1 MKKNSKNK
9 NIKILITS
17 LLCSLAFTYVN
28 VNAMKNNNS
37 EGEQLQISKESNN
50 NTNVTNNN
58 NENKESKSEEIQKP
72 LQESNVKSNHL
83 NEFYRLIKMQYDYE
97 IKMMAQNYYGKKN
110 DGNEKEE
117 DTKEETNTIIDNKEN
132 NDITKI
138 KNSDSE
144 KKQQQSQES
153 NTKSNPTHDFD
164 HLIKINDDIKQGI
177 MAQRYLSEKN
187 DAVEEKKE
195 DIRVALKEAQKKS
208 NKGLYVPAKFWVIIA
223 KKELNNASHYLDE
236 ETKKYYGEE
245 IAKLNE
251 EIDFNEKKDK
261 IIENL
266 YEYSH
271 SAYDKLRDIYDA
283 KTKIEKRKKIDL
295 TIEHTD
301 SIANYI
307 KSNKKYLND
316 DEIKDHY
323 KNLKCIYEK
332 IEEEIIYQ
340 FNESY
345 KEIVNYLEE
354 CNKTYNTN
362 ENNRYFDDAIKEFKK
377 IDENKEKYRS
387 YLSKENKNKIDD
399 KIKELETF
407 FEDSIKKESI
417 NISFENCLDIP
428 SLLDLS
434 IEKLDMIYIKQAWE
448 KIETLEKIINKDFSY
463 LTNDNKGKARIIARD
478 NQIEIWK
485 DEIKTNNETIQ
496 TIIKRN

>member
-223 KKELNNASHYLDE
+223 KK
-236 ETKKYYGEE
+236 
-245 IAKLNE
+245 
-251 EIDFNEKKDK
+251 
-261 IIENL
+261 
-266 YEYSH
+266 
-271 SAYDKLRDIYDA
+271 
-283 KTKIEKRKKIDL
+283 
-295 TIEHTD
+295 
-301 SIANYI
+301 
-307 KSNKKYLND
+307 
-316 DEIKDHY
+316 
-323 KNLKCIYEK
+323 
-332 IEEEIIYQ
+332 
-340 FNESY
+340 
-345 KEIVNYLEE
+345 
-354 CNKTYNTN
+354 
-362 ENNRYFDDAIKEFKK
+362 
-377 IDENKEKYRS
+377 
-387 YLSKENKNKIDD
+387 
-399 KIKELETF
+399 
-407 FEDSIKKESI
+407 
-417 NISFENCLDIP
+417 
-428 SLLDLS
+428 
-434 IEKLDMIYIKQAWE
+434 
-448 KIETLEKIINKDFSY
+448 
-463 LTNDNKGKARIIARD
+463 
-478 NQIEIWK
+478 
-485 DEIKTNNETIQ
+485 
-496 TIIKRN
+496 